1 MNLLVNN
8 ETNEC
13 VELLINTIPAARF
26 TKFIDCV
33 NKKEGWVTEVCWCFL
48 EKSDDNKEYYRFETF
63 EDETCTLSYDDFV
76 SIVKLAIIRYYIG
89 ADDVKI
95 KEELKEHIKNTI
107 FDSILDSIDPS
118 LASGVP
124 LVYGK

>member
-13 VELLINTIPAARF
+13 VELLINTIPASHF
-26 TKFIDCV
+26 IKFIDCV
-33 NKKEGWVTEVCWCFL
+33 NRKERCVSELCWCFL
-48 EKSDDNKEYYRFETF
+48 EKSDDNKEYYYFETF
-63 EDETCTLSYDDFV
+63 EDETCTLFYDDFV

-89 ADDVKI
+89 TDDAKI
-95 KEELKEHIKNTI
+95 KAELKEHIKNTV

-118 LASGVP
+118 LTSGVP
-124 LVYGK
+124 LIYG